1 MKIQQETLKERNTE
15 KGADAKSHCGK
26 WLKTYCQ
33 MLQAQKLN
41 KLDFK
46 ECHLGYPKRKF
57 EI

>member
-33 MLQAQKLN
+33 ML
-41 KLDFK
+41 
-46 ECHLGYPKRKF
+46 
-57 EI
+57 